1 MGITAM
7 PTIELSQQTFD
18 RLKDLAEPLVDT
30 PDTVIHKL
38 LEAYVAGA
46 PRAATPKPPKGSS
59 LGGLK
64 IVTRDRKRARK
75 GEKTPIEEFYAPL
88 VRVLK
93 EAGGKLPAN
102 EAIERVGQL
111 MAESL
116 NDVDRSRLPSGEVRW
131 RNTVRWASQR
141 LQKEGRLD
149 KKNTWGVW
157 KLAS

>member
-1 MGITAM
+1 M

-38 LEAYVAGA
+38 LEAYVVDGA
-46 PRAATPKPPKGSS
+46 RVATPRLPKGAS
-59 LGGLK
+59 LGALK

-111 MAESL
+111 MAQSL

-141 LQKEGRLD
+141 LQKEGKLD

>member
-1 MGITAM
+1 MGTTEM
-7 PTIELSQQTFD
+7 PTIELSQETFD
-18 RLKDLAEPLVDT
+18 RLKELAEPLVDT
-30 PDTVIHKL
+30 PDTVVQKL
-38 LEAYVAGA
+38 LEAYAGGGDRVTA
-46 PRAATPKPPKGSS
+46 PKAQKGANLSA
-59 LGGLK
+59 LK

-111 MAESL
+111 MAQSL
-116 NDVDRSRLPSGEVRW
+116 NEVDRSRLPSGEVRW

-141 LQKEGRLD
+141 LQKDGKLD
-149 KKNTWGVW
+149 KKNTWGIW